1 MPQAE
6 RAGGAHAFSV
16 KAPFLAAAALWVAA
30 AALIVHSV
38 LDGGATVTLVI
49 IVPVVSGSS
58 AEFLVGVALLIA
70 GFVLLWFSFAY
81 TYAEPETPPAPPSGT
96 GSSVPGGAGGVVL
109 IGPVPIVFGSWRGI
123 SRRARWLLALVGAL
137 VLIVVVLAAAGLL
150 R

>member
-1 MPQAE
+1 M
-6 RAGGAHAFSV
+6 R
-16 KAPFLAAAALWVAA
+16 APFLAAAALWVAA
-30 AALIVHSV
+30 VALIVHSV

-58 AEFLVGVALLIA
+58 PEFLVGVVLLIA
-70 GFVLLWFSFAY
+70 GFVVLWFSFA
-81 TYAEPETPPAPPSGT
+81 YAEPETPPAPPSGT

-137 VLIVVVLAAAGLL
+137 VLIVFVLAAVGLL